1 MPRRSLTSLARHLLL
16 PLALAVTLG
25 LVTYALTASNTVPV
39 SKAGAGA
46 GMISGYSVSNVR
58 YKLNATDPRNVD
70 SVAFDLDTAP
80 PGGSDIRIKL
90 ESGGSAWYA
99 CTATGA
105 AMSCN
110 TTAPQATAA
119 AANELMVVVG

>member
-1 MPRRSLTSLARHLLL
+1 MTRPSLTPLARHLLL
-16 PLALAVTLG
+16 PLALAVALG

-39 SKAGAGA
+39 TKAGAGA
-46 GMISGYSVSNVR
+46 GIISGYSVTNVR
-58 YKLNATDPRNVD
+58 YGLNATDPRKID

-80 PGGSDIRIKL
+80 PGGSTIRIKL

-99 CTATGA
+99 CTAAGA

-110 TTAPQATAA
+110 TTTPQATAA
-119 AANELMVVVG
+119 AANELTVVVG